1 VSIHIP
7 DVERAYGNML
17 TVKQRLD
24 RAISEIKKTIIEN
37 NMPRDVAHD
46 VFFQTQT
53 DQKIQALM
61 MELSII
67 VNDAT
72 NILTEI
78 PASRAKR
85 GRKFRHWERMLVEL
99 MAKVDK
105 VYGNQLRKYGVGWA
119 DVPE

>member
-1 VSIHIP
+1 
-7 DVERAYGNML
+7 ML

-78 PASRAKR
+78 RASRAKR

>member
-17 TVKQRLD
+17 IVKQRLD

-37 NMPRDVAHD
+37 NMPRDVAHE

-61 MELSII
+61 IELSAVID
-67 VNDAT
+67 NAA
-72 NILTEI
+72 NILSEI
-78 PASRAKR
+78 NASNAKR
-85 GRKFRHWERMLVEL
+85 GRKFRHWERTLIEF

-105 VYGNQLRKYGVGWA
+105 VYGNQLKKYGVGWA